1 MKNALKNFDG
11 VIAGAMMIVTI
22 LLVIVNVITRKLFNY
37 IIIWSEE
44 IATSCFVYSVFIGA
58 AYAYRKH
65 QHVGVDLLVERL
77 PAGARRV
84 VHLITNALLV
94 IINGYITVLSVQ
106 FIQSSWIKR
115 MPITKLPSSAVSTA
129 LIIGFGLFTRLFR
142 QRPQAQ
148 RQPRRGGGRMSTFLS
163 ILPIIIALVLYFTG
177 IPIAYAL
184 FAAALTYFGFIDT
197 TTVPCLLMQKFITS
211 TQSFPF
217 LAIPFFIMCGSIMNY
232 GGISARLM
240 DFADALTG
248 HLPGGLAQI
257 NVLLSMLM
265 GGCSGSANADAA
277 MECKLLVPE
286 MEKRGYGKGFSA
298 AITAAS
304 SCVTPIIPP
313 GINLIVYGLIA
324 GASVGQLFAAGYI
337 PGLLMAVMLMI
348 AVAIISKKRGYAPS
362 RPRRATLGEIGR
374 QALKSFWALFFPL
387 GIIMGMRFGIFTP
400 TEAGGVGVLYC
411 LIVGKFVYKGLKKEH
426 FIPIL
431 RETISGTATVMLIIV
446 SATVFGYYLNWE
458 NIPTMLLNAVTSFA
472 SNKFLVLLVMNVV
485 LLIVGMFLEGGAAL
499 IILAPLMVPIVKA
512 AGIDLVHFGIVC
524 NVNIMIGGLT
534 PPFGSMMFTCVS
546 ITGCK
551 MQEFIKECVPFIIAL
566 LIALLLLTY
575 IPGISMLIPNLIY

>member
-1 MKNALKNFDG
+1 
-11 VIAGAMMIVTI
+11 
-22 LLVIVNVITRKLFNY
+22 
-37 IIIWSEE
+37 
-44 IATSCFVYSVFIGA
+44 
-58 AYAYRKH
+58 
-65 QHVGVDLLVERL
+65 
-77 PAGARRV
+77 
-84 VHLITNALLV
+84 
-94 IINGYITVLSVQ
+94 
-106 FIQSSWIKR
+106 
-115 MPITKLPSSAVSTA
+115 
-129 LIIGFGLFTRLFR
+129 
-142 QRPQAQ
+142 
-148 RQPRRGGGRMSTFLS
+148 MSTFLS

-197 TTVPCLLMQKFITS
+197 TTMPYLLMQKFVTA

-248 HLPGGLAQI
+248 HMRGGLAQI

-324 GASVGQLFAAGYI
+324 GASVGQLFAAGYV
-337 PGLLMAVMLMI
+337 PGLPYGCGADDRRGAHLQKARLRAVPPP
-348 AVAIISKKRGYAPS
+348 AAQRSA
-362 RPRRATLGEIGR
+362 EIGR

>member
-1 MKNALKNFDG
+1 
-11 VIAGAMMIVTI
+11 
-22 LLVIVNVITRKLFNY
+22 
-37 IIIWSEE
+37 
-44 IATSCFVYSVFIGA
+44 
-58 AYAYRKH
+58 
-65 QHVGVDLLVERL
+65 
-77 PAGARRV
+77 
-84 VHLITNALLV
+84 
-94 IINGYITVLSVQ
+94 
-106 FIQSSWIKR
+106 
-115 MPITKLPSSAVSTA
+115 
-129 LIIGFGLFTRLFR
+129 
-142 QRPQAQ
+142 
-148 RQPRRGGGRMSTFLS
+148 MSTFLS

-197 TTVPCLLMQKFITS
+197 TTVPYLLMQKFITS

-313 GINLIVYGLIA
+313 GINLN
-324 GASVGQLFAAGYI
+324 I
-337 PGLLMAVMLMI
+337 PGLLMAVTLMI
-348 AVAIISKKRGYAPS
+348 AVAIIAKKRGYAPS

-411 LIVGKFVYKGLKKEH
+411 LIVGKFVYKGLRKEH
-426 FIPIL
+426 FVPIL

-546 ITGCK
+546 ITDCK

-575 IPGISMLIPNLIY
+575 IPGITMLIPNLIY

>member
-1 MKNALKNFDG
+1 
-11 VIAGAMMIVTI
+11 
-22 LLVIVNVITRKLFNY
+22 
-37 IIIWSEE
+37 
-44 IATSCFVYSVFIGA
+44 
-58 AYAYRKH
+58 
-65 QHVGVDLLVERL
+65 
-77 PAGARRV
+77 
-84 VHLITNALLV
+84 
-94 IINGYITVLSVQ
+94 
-106 FIQSSWIKR
+106 
-115 MPITKLPSSAVSTA
+115 
-129 LIIGFGLFTRLFR
+129 
-142 QRPQAQ
+142 
-148 RQPRRGGGRMSTFLS
+148 MSTFLS

-197 TTVPCLLMQKFITS
+197 TTVPYLLMQKFITS

-265 GGCSGSANADAA
+265 GGCSGSANAAAA
-277 MECKLLVPE
+277 MECMLLVPE

-304 SCVTPIIPP
+304 PCVTPIIPP

-324 GASVGQLFAAGYI
+324 GASVGQVFAAGYARSAH
-337 PGLLMAVMLMI
+337 GCDADDRRGDHLQ
-348 AVAIISKKRGYAPS
+348 KRATR
-362 RPRRATLGEIGR
+362 RPVPAATLGEIGR

-485 LLIVGMFLEGGAAL
+485 LLIVGMFHEGGAAL

>member
-1 MKNALKNFDG
+1 
-11 VIAGAMMIVTI
+11 
-22 LLVIVNVITRKLFNY
+22 
-37 IIIWSEE
+37 
-44 IATSCFVYSVFIGA
+44 
-58 AYAYRKH
+58 
-65 QHVGVDLLVERL
+65 
-77 PAGARRV
+77 
-84 VHLITNALLV
+84 
-94 IINGYITVLSVQ
+94 
-106 FIQSSWIKR
+106 
-115 MPITKLPSSAVSTA
+115 
-129 LIIGFGLFTRLFR
+129 
-142 QRPQAQ
+142 
-148 RQPRRGGGRMSTFLS
+148 MSTFLS

-337 PGLLMAVMLMI
+337 PGLLMAVTLMI
-348 AVAIISKKRGYAPS
+348 AVAIISKSAATRRPVPPCDARRDRPAGAQVLLGAVFPAGHHHGHALRHLHADGSRRCGRALLPDRGQVRLQGP
-362 RPRRATLGEIGR
+362 E
-374 QALKSFWALFFPL
+374 K
-387 GIIMGMRFGIFTP
+387 
-400 TEAGGVGVLYC
+400 E
-411 LIVGKFVYKGLKKEH
+411 EH
-426 FIPIL
+426 FVPIL

-575 IPGISMLIPNLIY
+575 IPGITMLIPNLIY

>member
-1 MKNALKNFDG
+1 
-11 VIAGAMMIVTI
+11 
-22 LLVIVNVITRKLFNY
+22 
-37 IIIWSEE
+37 
-44 IATSCFVYSVFIGA
+44 
-58 AYAYRKH
+58 
-65 QHVGVDLLVERL
+65 
-77 PAGARRV
+77 
-84 VHLITNALLV
+84 
-94 IINGYITVLSVQ
+94 
-106 FIQSSWIKR
+106 
-115 MPITKLPSSAVSTA
+115 
-129 LIIGFGLFTRLFR
+129 
-142 QRPQAQ
+142 
-148 RQPRRGGGRMSTFLS
+148 
-163 ILPIIIALVLYFTG
+163 
-177 IPIAYAL
+177 
-184 FAAALTYFGFIDT
+184 
-197 TTVPCLLMQKFITS
+197 
-211 TQSFPF
+211 
-217 LAIPFFIMCGSIMNY
+217 
-232 GGISARLM
+232 
-240 DFADALTG
+240 
-248 HLPGGLAQI
+248 
-257 NVLLSMLM
+257 MLM

-337 PGLLMAVMLMI
+337 PGLLMAVTL
-348 AVAIISKKRGYAPS
+348 
-362 RPRRATLGEIGR
+362 TLGEIGR

-411 LIVGKFVYKGLKKEH
+411 LIVGKFVYKGLRKEH

-458 NIPTMLLNAVTSFA
+458 NIPTMLLNAVSSFA
-472 SNKFLVLLVMNVV
+472 SNKFLVLLVMNIV

-575 IPGISMLIPNLIY
+575 IPGITMLIPNLIY

>member
-1 MKNALKNFDG
+1 
-11 VIAGAMMIVTI
+11 
-22 LLVIVNVITRKLFNY
+22 
-37 IIIWSEE
+37 
-44 IATSCFVYSVFIGA
+44 
-58 AYAYRKH
+58 
-65 QHVGVDLLVERL
+65 
-77 PAGARRV
+77 
-84 VHLITNALLV
+84 
-94 IINGYITVLSVQ
+94 
-106 FIQSSWIKR
+106 
-115 MPITKLPSSAVSTA
+115 
-129 LIIGFGLFTRLFR
+129 
-142 QRPQAQ
+142 
-148 RQPRRGGGRMSTFLS
+148 MSTFLS

-197 TTVPCLLMQKFITS
+197 TTMPYLLMQKFVTA

-324 GASVGQLFAAGYI
+324 GASVGQLFAAGYV
-337 PGLLMAVMLMI
+337 PGLLMAVALMI

-387 GIIMGMRFGIFTP
+387 GIIMGMR
-400 TEAGGVGVLYC
+400 
-411 LIVGKFVYKGLKKEH
+411 
-426 FIPIL
+426 
-431 RETISGTATVMLIIV
+431 
-446 SATVFGYYLNWE
+446 
-458 NIPTMLLNAVTSFA
+458 
-472 SNKFLVLLVMNVV
+472 
-485 LLIVGMFLEGGAAL
+485 
-499 IILAPLMVPIVKA
+499 
-512 AGIDLVHFGIVC
+512 FGIVC

>member
-1 MKNALKNFDG
+1 
-11 VIAGAMMIVTI
+11 
-22 LLVIVNVITRKLFNY
+22 
-37 IIIWSEE
+37 
-44 IATSCFVYSVFIGA
+44 
-58 AYAYRKH
+58 
-65 QHVGVDLLVERL
+65 
-77 PAGARRV
+77 
-84 VHLITNALLV
+84 
-94 IINGYITVLSVQ
+94 
-106 FIQSSWIKR
+106 
-115 MPITKLPSSAVSTA
+115 
-129 LIIGFGLFTRLFR
+129 
-142 QRPQAQ
+142 
-148 RQPRRGGGRMSTFLS
+148 MSTFLS

-265 GGCSGSANADAA
+265 G
-277 MECKLLVPE
+277 
-286 MEKRGYGKGFSA
+286 
-298 AITAAS
+298 
-304 SCVTPIIPP
+304 
-313 GINLIVYGLIA
+313 
-324 GASVGQLFAAGYI
+324 
-337 PGLLMAVMLMI
+337 
-348 AVAIISKKRGYAPS
+348 
-362 RPRRATLGEIGR
+362 
-374 QALKSFWALFFPL
+374 
-387 GIIMGMRFGIFTP
+387 MRFGIFTP

-426 FIPIL
+426 FVPIL

-472 SNKFLVLLVMNVV
+472 SNKFLVLLVMNIV

>member
-1 MKNALKNFDG
+1 
-11 VIAGAMMIVTI
+11 
-22 LLVIVNVITRKLFNY
+22 
-37 IIIWSEE
+37 
-44 IATSCFVYSVFIGA
+44 
-58 AYAYRKH
+58 
-65 QHVGVDLLVERL
+65 
-77 PAGARRV
+77 
-84 VHLITNALLV
+84 
-94 IINGYITVLSVQ
+94 
-106 FIQSSWIKR
+106 
-115 MPITKLPSSAVSTA
+115 
-129 LIIGFGLFTRLFR
+129 
-142 QRPQAQ
+142 
-148 RQPRRGGGRMSTFLS
+148 MSTFLS

-197 TTVPCLLMQKFITS
+197 TTMPYLLMQKFVTA

-217 LAIPFFIMCGSIMNY
+217 LAIPFFIMCGSIMNS

-248 HLPGGLAQI
+248 HMRGGLAQI

-337 PGLLMAVMLMI
+337 PGLLMAVALMI
-348 AVAIISKKRGYAPS
+348 AVALISKKRGYAPS

-374 QALKSFWALFFPL
+374 QALKSFWALFFP
-387 GIIMGMRFGIFTP
+387 
-400 TEAGGVGVLYC
+400 VGVLYC

>member
-1 MKNALKNFDG
+1 
-11 VIAGAMMIVTI
+11 
-22 LLVIVNVITRKLFNY
+22 
-37 IIIWSEE
+37 
-44 IATSCFVYSVFIGA
+44 
-58 AYAYRKH
+58 
-65 QHVGVDLLVERL
+65 
-77 PAGARRV
+77 
-84 VHLITNALLV
+84 
-94 IINGYITVLSVQ
+94 
-106 FIQSSWIKR
+106 
-115 MPITKLPSSAVSTA
+115 
-129 LIIGFGLFTRLFR
+129 
-142 QRPQAQ
+142 
-148 RQPRRGGGRMSTFLS
+148 MSTFLS

-197 TTVPCLLMQKFITS
+197 TTVPYLLMQKFITS

-337 PGLLMAVMLMI
+337 PGLLMAVTLMI

-374 QALKSFWALFFPL
+374 QALKSFWALFFP
-387 GIIMGMRFGIFTP
+387 
-400 TEAGGVGVLYC
+400 

-472 SNKFLVLLVMNVV
+472 SNKFLVLLVMNIV

>member
-1 MKNALKNFDG
+1 
-11 VIAGAMMIVTI
+11 
-22 LLVIVNVITRKLFNY
+22 
-37 IIIWSEE
+37 
-44 IATSCFVYSVFIGA
+44 
-58 AYAYRKH
+58 
-65 QHVGVDLLVERL
+65 
-77 PAGARRV
+77 
-84 VHLITNALLV
+84 
-94 IINGYITVLSVQ
+94 
-106 FIQSSWIKR
+106 
-115 MPITKLPSSAVSTA
+115 
-129 LIIGFGLFTRLFR
+129 
-142 QRPQAQ
+142 
-148 RQPRRGGGRMSTFLS
+148 MSTFLS

-197 TTVPCLLMQKFITS
+197 TTVPYLLMQKFITS

-337 PGLLMAVMLMI
+337 PGLLMAVTLMI

-411 LIVGKFVYKGLKKEH
+411 LIVGKFVYKGLRKEH
-426 FIPIL
+426 FVPIL

-458 NIPTMLLNAVTSFA
+458 NIPTMLLNAVSSFA

-551 MQEFIKECVPFIIAL
+551 MQEFIKERIPSFDEYCEWASGESVGHNIEIKTDKIYYHDIERKIWATIERYGLEHKVMFSSFNHFSLRRILEISGNAVEVGAL
-566 LIALLLLTY
+566 VLEDSIGGFPGYYCEQAGFACYHPPIELLTDENVRDCKEHGVKMNVWTVNDMAGLEQLHRWGCEGIITNY
-575 IPGISMLIPNLIY
+575 PGVASGWLRAQGE

>member
-1 MKNALKNFDG
+1 
-11 VIAGAMMIVTI
+11 
-22 LLVIVNVITRKLFNY
+22 
-37 IIIWSEE
+37 
-44 IATSCFVYSVFIGA
+44 
-58 AYAYRKH
+58 
-65 QHVGVDLLVERL
+65 
-77 PAGARRV
+77 
-84 VHLITNALLV
+84 
-94 IINGYITVLSVQ
+94 
-106 FIQSSWIKR
+106 
-115 MPITKLPSSAVSTA
+115 
-129 LIIGFGLFTRLFR
+129 
-142 QRPQAQ
+142 
-148 RQPRRGGGRMSTFLS
+148 MSTFLS

-197 TTVPCLLMQKFITS
+197 TTMPYLLMQKFVTA

-248 HLPGGLAQI
+248 HMRGGLAQI

-324 GASVGQLFAAGYI
+324 GASVGQLFAAGYV
-337 PGLLMAVMLMI
+337 PGLLMAVALMI
-348 AVAIISKKRGYAPS
+348 AVALISKKRGYAPS

-446 SATVFGYYLNWE
+446 SAT
-458 NIPTMLLNAVTSFA
+458 
-472 SNKFLVLLVMNVV
+472 
-485 LLIVGMFLEGGAAL
+485 
-499 IILAPLMVPIVKA
+499 
-512 AGIDLVHFGIVC
+512 GIDLVHFGIVC

>member
-1 MKNALKNFDG
+1 
-11 VIAGAMMIVTI
+11 MIVTI

-94 IINGYITVLSVQ
+94 IINGYITVLSVLDQ
-106 FIQSSWIKR
+106 AHADHKA
-115 MPITKLPSSAVSTA
+115 AVLRGQHGA
-129 LIIGFGLFTRLFR
+129 GHRLRPDDDLLARLFR

-148 RQPRRGGGRMSTFLS
+148 QQPRRGGGRMSTFLS

-197 TTVPCLLMQKFITS
+197 TTMPYLLMQKFVTA

-248 HLPGGLAQI
+248 HMRGGLAQI

-324 GASVGQLFAAGYI
+324 GASVGQLFAAGYV
-337 PGLLMAVMLMI
+337 PGLLMAVALMI
-348 AVAIISKKRGYAPS
+348 AVALISKKRGYAPS

>member
-1 MKNALKNFDG
+1 MALLLFLFVTLILINMPIAFVIG
-11 VIAGAMMIVTI
+11 IAGSGYF
-22 LLVIVNVITRKLFNY
+22 LVH
-37 IIIWSEE
+37 SE
-44 IATSCFVYSVFIGA
+44 IPWPV
-58 AYAYRKH
+58 
-65 QHVGVDLLVERL
+65 LVQ
-77 PAGARRV
+77 RV
-84 VHLITNALLV
+84 V
-94 IINGYITVLSVQ
+94 
-106 FIQSSWIKR
+106 
-115 MPITKLPSSAVSTA
+115 
-129 LIIGFGLFTRLFR
+129 
-142 QRPQAQ
+142 AQ
-148 RQPRRGGGRMSTFLS
+148 
-163 ILPIIIALVLYFTG
+163 
-177 IPIAYAL
+177 
-184 FAAALTYFGFIDT
+184 
-197 TTVPCLLMQKFITS
+197 
-211 TQSFPF
+211 TQSFTF
-217 LAIPFFIMCGSIMNY
+217 LAVPFFLFAGNLMNETGITKHLLSLARLLTRKMY
-232 GGISARLM
+232 GGV
-240 DFADALTG
+240 
-248 HLPGGLAQI
+248 AQVDVI
-257 NVLLSMLM
+257 LSTLM
-265 GGCSGSANADAA
+265 GGVSGSAVADAG
-277 MECKLLVPE
+277 MEIRILGPE
-286 MEKRGYGKGFSA
+286 MDKLGYPKGYTASLTCLTSL
-298 AITAAS
+298 ITA
-304 SCVTPIIPP
+304 TIPP
-313 GINLIVYGLIA
+313 SLGLILF
-324 GASVGQLFAAGYI
+324 GFVGEVSIGRLFIGGMI
-337 PGLLMAVMLMI
+337 PGLLMCVALMI
-348 AVAIISKKRGYAPS
+348 AVTIISKKRGYAPS

-546 ITGCK
+546 ITDCK

-566 LIALLLLTY
+566 LLALLLLTY
-575 IPGISMLIPNLIY
+575 IPGITMLIPNLIY